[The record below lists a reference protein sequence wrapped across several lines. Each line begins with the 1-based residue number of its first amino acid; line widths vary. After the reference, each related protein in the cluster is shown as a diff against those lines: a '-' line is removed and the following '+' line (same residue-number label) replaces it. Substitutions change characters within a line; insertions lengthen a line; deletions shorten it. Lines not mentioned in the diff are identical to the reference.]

1 MQPGCTVLYKRR
13 FQRLFLLCLAYP
25 YLGGV
30 LYGGREKRKTGRHT
44 LHMEEREKV
53 QIGGVL
59 EVLSFDE
66 EGVMMETACGLLI
79 LKGSGMHI
87 GKLDLDSGDV
97 TVDGV
102 IDSITYSDGSFAEKH
117 SILGRLFR

>member
-1 MQPGCTVLYKRR
+1 MTE
-13 FQRLFLLCLAYP
+13 
-25 YLGGV
+25 
-30 LYGGREKRKTGRHT
+30 EKRKTGRHT
-44 LHMEEREKV
+44 LNLEEREKIR
-53 QIGGVL
+53 IGGVL

-97 TVDGV
+97 TVDGM
-102 IDSITYSDGSFAEKH
+102 IDSITYSDGGFAEKH